1 MKTIRRIVI
10 LAALIALVLTALM
23 LLGVLS
29 LPADSW
35 IARVLAAVSG
45 VLVLG
50 GTALEARDAKQSWQL
65 PEPEDPPTSV
75 SVIQTKPPVEEVVA
89 EKIEEAEA
97 FSRRAT
103 DKVRIKIDIE
113 DARED

>member
-10 LAALIALVLTALM
+10 IVALISLILAALM
-23 LLGVLS
+23 LFGILS
-29 LPADSW
+29 LPAADNW
-35 IARVLAAVSG
+35 IARILAAVSG
-45 VLVLG
+45 MLVLG
-50 GTALEARDAKQSWQL
+50 GTALEAREAKQSWQL

-75 SVIQTKPPVEEVVA
+75 SVIQTKPPAEEAV
-89 EKIEEAEA
+89 EKIEEAES